1 MLWSKLFIPTLRDD
15 SQPLLV
21 RAAYMRGSAYLYLGQ
36 RVMRKMQSIVREEMI
51 AMGGQEFG
59 ASANLLHLAR
69 ELRTYRQLPQIWY
82 RAEES
87 YSFDLT
93 AEGREESYRKHEGAY
108 RRVFDRFGVKGAAN
122 DEESTE
128 EIADPPGDLAPEEF
142 HTPGQKTIADIAA
155 FTGLPETSQMKSLVM
170 VAGSEP
176 VLALLRGD
184 HQLSET
190 KCAAVLGA
198 SDIRPARAEE
208 IRELFGADAG
218 SLGPVGIAQ
227 VGINKVRII
236 ADEALRG
243 RRNMIAGAN
252 KNDYHLRHVTP
263 GEDFK
268 AEFLDLRNKG
278 CSEMARLLR
287 VSAHLPD
294 LHVTSEGGRDV
305 RPAVGRYSMHL
316 ERILEAAAE
325 QHRAQDGFVL
335 PSSIAPF
342 SVVVTPVHPTQL
354 DAAHKIY
361 EELLAAGADALL
373 DDRDLRPGVK
383 FKDADLIG
391 VPYRI
396 NVGRKMA
403 EGLVEMV
410 ERKSRQLTEV
420 PVERIVQRWTTA
432 IRSTAAPS

>member
-1 MLWSKLFIPTLRDD
+1 MLWSKLFIPTLRDE
-15 SQPLLV
+15 SQPLLA
-21 RAAYMRGSAYLYLGQ
+21 RAAYMRGPAYLYLGQ
-36 RVMRKMQSIVREEMI
+36 RTLGKMEGIVREEMMAI
-51 AMGGQEFG
+51 GGQEFG
-59 ASANLLHLAR
+59 AGANLLHLAR
-69 ELRTYRQLPQIWY
+69 ELRSYRQLPQTWY
-82 RAEES
+82 GAEDS

-93 AEGREESYRKHEGAY
+93 ADGREESYRKHDGAY
-108 RRVFDRFGVKGAAN
+108 RRIFDRCGLKYAAAG
-122 DEESTE
+122 EENTE

-170 VAGSEP
+170 VAGGEP
-176 VLALLRGD
+176 VLALVRGD
-184 HQLSET
+184 HQLSES

-208 IRELFGADAG
+208 IRDLFGADAG
-218 SLGPVGIAQ
+218 SLGPVGIT
-227 VGINKVRII
+227 KVRII
-236 ADEALRG
+236 ADQALRG

-263 GEDFK
+263 GKDCE
-268 AEFLDLRNKG
+268 AEFLDLREKDG
-278 CSEMARLLR
+278 GELARLLR
-287 VSAHLPD
+287 LSAHLPD
-294 LHVTSEGGRDV
+294 LHVTSEKGRDV
-305 RPAVGRYSMHL
+305 TPAAGRYSLHL

-325 QHRAQDGFVL
+325 QHRDQDGLVL

-342 SVVVTPVHPTQL
+342 SVVITSVHPMQL
-354 DAAHKIY
+354 EAAHKIY
-361 EELLAAGADALL
+361 EDLLAAGAQALL

-410 ERKSRQLTEV
+410 GRKSQQMTEV
-420 PVERIVQRWTTA
+420 PVETIVEQWTEA
-432 IRSTAAPS
+432 I

>member
-15 SQPLLV
+15 GQPLLG
-21 RAAYMRGSAYLYLGQ
+21 RAGYMRGSAYLYLGQ
-36 RVMRKMQSIVREEMI
+36 RVLRKMEGMVREEMI

-59 ASANLLHLAR
+59 AGANLLTLAR
-69 ELRTYRQLPQIWY
+69 ELRSYRQLPQIWY
-82 RAEES
+82 GAEES

-93 AEGREESYRKHEGAY
+93 GEGREDSYRKHEAAY
-108 RRVFDRFGVKGAAN
+108 RRILDRCGCDHSPADG
-122 DEESTE
+122 EPGGPP
-128 EIADPPGDLAPEEF
+128 DPPGDLLPEEF

-155 FTGLPETSQMKSLVM
+155 FTGLPETSQIKSLVM
-170 VAGSEP
+170 VAGGEP
-176 VLALLRGD
+176 VMALVRGD

-190 KCAAVLGA
+190 KCAAGLGA

-208 IRELFGADAG
+208 IRDLFGADAG
-218 SLGPVGIAQ
+218 SLGPVG
-227 VGINKVRII
+227 VTNVRIV

-263 GEDFK
+263 GEDFE
-268 AEFLDLRNKG
+268 AEFLDLRDKG
-278 CSEMARLLR
+278 KGEMARLLR
-287 VSAHLPD
+287 LSARLPD
-294 LHVTSEGGRDV
+294 LHVTNEEGRDV
-305 RPAVGRYSMHL
+305 TPAVGRYSVHL

-325 QHRAQDGFVL
+325 QHRDEDGLVL

-354 DAAHKIY
+354 EAAHKIY
-361 EELLAAGADALL
+361 RELLGAGADALL

-396 NVGRKMA
+396 NVGRKMG
-403 EGLVEMV
+403 EGVVEIV
-410 ERKSRQLTEV
+410 ERRSRQLTEV
-420 PVERIVQRWTTA
+420 RVEKVVEVWRD
-432 IRSTAAPS
+432 AARG

>member
-1 MLWSKLFIPTLRDD
+1 MLWSKLFIPTLREE
-15 SQPLLV
+15 SQPLLA
-21 RAAYMRGSAYLYLGQ
+21 RAGYMRGSAYLFLGQ
-36 RVMRKMQSIVREEMI
+36 RALRKMEGIVREEMN
-51 AMGGQEFG
+51 AMGTQEFG
-59 ASANLLHLAR
+59 AGANLLHLAR
-69 ELRTYRQLPQIWY
+69 ELRSYRQLPQIWY
-82 RAEES
+82 RVEES

-93 AEGREESYRKHEGAY
+93 AADREESYRKYEDAY
-108 RRVFDRFGVKGAAN
+108 RRIFDRSGVKYAAAG
-122 DEESTE
+122 EESTE
-128 EIADPPGDLAPEEF
+128 EIADPPGDLEPEEF
-142 HTPGQKTIADIAA
+142 PTPGQRTIADIAA

-170 VAGSEP
+170 VAGGEP
-176 VLALLRGD
+176 VLALVRGD

-208 IRELFGADAG
+208 IRDLFGADAG
-218 SLGPVGIAQ
+218 SLGPVR
-227 VGINKVRII
+227 VTNVRIT

-263 GEDFK
+263 GEDFE
-268 AEFLDLRNKG
+268 AEFLDLRDKG
-278 CSEMARLLR
+278 CGEMARLLR
-287 VSAHLPD
+287 LSAYLLD
-294 LHVTSEGGRDV
+294 LHVTSEEGRDV
-305 RPAVGRYSMHL
+305 VPAVGRYSIHL
-316 ERILEAAAE
+316 ERILEVAAE
-325 QHRAQDGFVL
+325 QQRDEDGLVL
-335 PSSIAPF
+335 PTSIAPF

-354 DAAHKIY
+354 EAAHKIY
-361 EELLAAGADALL
+361 EELLSAGADALL

-410 ERKSRQLTEV
+410 ERESRQLIEV
-420 PVERIVQRWTTA
+420 PVERIVERWTDAT
-432 IRSTAAPS
+432 RSTAAPS

>member
-1 MLWSKLFIPTLRDD
+1 MLWSRLFIPTLRDD
-15 SQPLLV
+15 GQPLLA
-21 RAAYMRGSAYLYLGQ
+21 RAGYKRGSAYLYLGQ
-36 RVMRKMQSIVREEMI
+36 RVLRKMEGMVREELN

-59 ASANLLHLAR
+59 GSTNLLTLAR
-69 ELRTYRQLPQIWY
+69 ELRSYRQLPQIWY
-82 RAEES
+82 RTEES

-93 AEGREESYRKHEGAY
+93 GGGREESYRKHEGAY
-108 RRVFDRFGVKGAAN
+108 RRILDRCGLKYSDG
-122 DEESTE
+122 DGERGGPP
-128 EIADPPGDLAPEEF
+128 DPPGDLLPEEF

-155 FTGLPETSQMKSLVM
+155 FTGLPEATQIKSLVM
-170 VAGSEP
+170 VAGGEA
-176 VLALLRGD
+176 VLALVRGD
-184 HQLSET
+184 HHLSEA

-208 IRELFGADAG
+208 IHDLFGADAG
-218 SLGPVGIAQ
+218 SLGPVG
-227 VGINKVRII
+227 VTNVRIV

-263 GEDFK
+263 GEDFE
-268 AEFLDLRNKG
+268 AEFLDLRDKTRG
-278 CSEMARLLR
+278 ELVGLLR
-287 VSAHLPD
+287 LSAHLPD
-294 LHVTSEGGRDV
+294 LHVTSEEGRDV
-305 RPAVGRYSMHL
+305 VPAVGRYSIHL
-316 ERILEAAAE
+316 EHILDAMAE
-325 QHRAQDGFVL
+325 QHRDADGLVL

-342 SVVVTPVHPTQL
+342 SAVVTPVHSTQL
-354 DAAHKIY
+354 EPAHKIY
-361 EELLAAGADALL
+361 EELLAAGADGLL

-403 EGLVEMV
+403 EGVVEMV

-420 PVERIVQRWTTA
+420 RVEEIVERAVRCVE
-432 IRSTAAPS
+432 

>member
-1 MLWSKLFIPTLRDD
+1 MLWSKLFIPTLRDE

-36 RVMRKMQSIVREEMI
+36 RVMRKMEGIVRDEMD

-59 ASANLLHLAR
+59 AGANLLHLAR
-69 ELRTYRQLPQIWY
+69 ELRSYRQLPQIWY

-93 AEGREESYRKHEGAY
+93 AEGREESYRKHEGAFRRIFY
-108 RRVFDRFGVKGAAN
+108 RCGVKGAAN
-122 DEESTE
+122 DEESAE

-170 VAGSEP
+170 VAGGEP

-190 KCAAVLGA
+190 KCTAVLGA

-218 SLGPVGIAQ
+218 SLGPVGVTQ

-236 ADEALRG
+236 ADEVLRG

-252 KNDYHLRHVTP
+252 KKDYHLRHVTP
-263 GEDFK
+263 GEDFE
-268 AEFLDLRNKG
+268 AEFLDLRDKG
-278 CSEMARLLR
+278 CGEMARLLR
-287 VSAHLPD
+287 LSAHLPE
-294 LHVTSEGGRDV
+294 LHVTSDEGRDLV
-305 RPAVGRYSMHL
+305 PSVGHYSIHL
-316 ERILEAAAE
+316 E
-325 QHRAQDGFVL
+325 
-335 PSSIAPF
+335 
-342 SVVVTPVHPTQL
+342 
-354 DAAHKIY
+354 
-361 EELLAAGADALL
+361 
-373 DDRDLRPGVK
+373 RPGVK

-403 EGLVEMV
+403 EGVVEMV

-420 PVERIVQRWTTA
+420 RVERIAERWTAA

>member
-1 MLWSKLFIPTLRDD
+1 MLWSKLFIPTLRDE

-21 RAAYMRGSAYLYLGQ
+21 RAGYTRGTAYLYLG
-36 RVMRKMQSIVREEMI
+36 RRALRKMEGIVREEMTAI
-51 AMGGQEFG
+51 GGQEFG
-59 ASANLLHLAR
+59 AGANLLHLAR
-69 ELRTYRQLPQIWY
+69 ELRSYRQLPQIWY
-82 RAEES
+82 RADES

-93 AEGREESYRKHEGAY
+93 VDGREESYRKHDGAY
-108 RRVFDRFGVKGAAN
+108 RRIFDRCGLKYAAAA
-122 DEESTE
+122 EENTGG
-128 EIADPPGDLAPEEF
+128 IADPPGDLAPEEF
-142 HTPGQKTIADIAA
+142 HTPGQKTIADIAT

-170 VAGSEP
+170 MADGEP
-176 VLALLRGD
+176 VLALVRGD
-184 HQLSET
+184 HQLSEV

-198 SDIRPARAEE
+198 SDIRAARAEE
-208 IRELFGADAG
+208 IRDLFGADAG
-218 SLGPVGIAQ
+218 SLGP

-263 GEDFK
+263 GEDFE
-268 AEFLDLRNKG
+268 AEFLDLRDKG
-278 CSEMARLLR
+278 GGELGRLLR
-287 VSAHLPD
+287 LSAHLPD
-294 LHVTSEGGRDV
+294 LHVTSEEGRDV
-305 RPAVGRYSMHL
+305 IPAVGRYSIHL
-316 ERILEAAAE
+316 ERILETAAE
-325 QHRAQDGFVL
+325 LHRDEDGLVL

-354 DAAHKIY
+354 EAAHKIY

-410 ERKSRQLTEV
+410 ERKSRQMTEV
-420 PVERIVQRWTTA
+420 RVERIVERWRDAT
-432 IRSTAAPS
+432 RSTAAPS

>member
-1 MLWSKLFIPTLRDD
+1 MLWSKLFIPTLREE
-15 SQPLLV
+15 SQPLLA
-21 RAAYMRGSAYLYLGQ
+21 RAGYMRGSAYLFLGQ
-36 RVMRKMQSIVREEMI
+36 RALRKMEGIVREEMN
-51 AMGGQEFG
+51 AMGTQEFG
-59 ASANLLHLAR
+59 AGANLLHLAR
-69 ELRTYRQLPQIWY
+69 ELRSYRQLPQIWY
-82 RAEES
+82 RVEES

-93 AEGREESYRKHEGAY
+93 AADREESYRKHEDAY
-108 RRVFDRFGVKGAAN
+108 RRIFDRCGVKYAAAG
-122 DEESTE
+122 EESTE
-128 EIADPPGDLAPEEF
+128 EIADPPGDLEPEEF
-142 HTPGQKTIADIAA
+142 PTPGQRTIADIAA

-170 VAGSEP
+170 VAGGEP
-176 VLALLRGD
+176 VLALVRGD

-208 IRELFGADAG
+208 IRDLFGADAG
-218 SLGPVGIAQ
+218 SLGPVR
-227 VGINKVRII
+227 VTNVRIT

-263 GEDFK
+263 GEDFE
-268 AEFLDLRNKG
+268 AEFLDLRHKSG
-278 CSEMARLLR
+278 SDLARLLR
-287 VSAHLPD
+287 LSAHLPD
-294 LHVTSEGGRDV
+294 LHVTSEEGRDV
-305 RPAVGRYSMHL
+305 TPAVGQYSVHL
-316 ERILEAAAE
+316 ERVLEAAAE
-325 QHRAQDGFVL
+325 QHRDQDGLVL

-342 SVVVTPVHPTQL
+342 SVVVTSVHPTQL
-354 DAAHKIY
+354 EAAHKIY
-361 EELLAAGADALL
+361 EDLLAAGADALL

-420 PVERIVQRWTTA
+420 GVENIVERELKF
-432 IRSTAAPS
+432 APAR

>member
-1 MLWSKLFIPTLRDD
+1 MLWSKLFIPTLRDEG
-15 SQPLLV
+15 QPLLA
-21 RAAYMRGSAYLYLGQ
+21 RAAYMRGSAHLYLGQ
-36 RVMRKMQSIVREEMI
+36 RALRKMEAMVREEMNAI
-51 AMGGQEFG
+51 GAQEFG
-59 ASANLLHLAR
+59 AGANLLRLAR
-69 ELRTYRQLPQIWY
+69 ELRSYRQLPQIWY
-82 RAEES
+82 RAAES
-87 YSFDLT
+87 YSFDST
-93 AEGREESYRKHEGAY
+93 VDGREESYRKHKDAY
-108 RRVFDRFGVKGAAN
+108 RRILDRCGVKQGAAE
-122 DEESTE
+122 EESPE
-128 EIADPPGDLAPEEF
+128 EIANPPGDLAPEEF

-170 VAGSEP
+170 VAGGEP
-176 VLALLRGD
+176 VLALVRGD
-184 HQLSET
+184 HQLSES

-208 IRELFGADAG
+208 IRDLFGADAG
-218 SLGPVGIAQ
+218 SLGPVGIT
-227 VGINKVRII
+227 KVRII
-236 ADEALRG
+236 ADQALRG

-263 GEDFK
+263 GEDFE
-268 AEFLDLRNKG
+268 AEFLDLREKDG
-278 CSEMARLLR
+278 GELARLLR
-287 VSAHLPD
+287 LSAHLPD
-294 LHVTSEGGRDV
+294 LHVTSEKGRDV
-305 RPAVGRYSMHL
+305 TPAAGRYSLHL

-325 QHRAQDGFVL
+325 QHRDQDGLVL

-342 SVVVTPVHPTQL
+342 SVVITSVHPMQL
-354 DAAHKIY
+354 EAAHKIY
-361 EELLAAGADALL
+361 EDLLAAGAQALL

-410 ERKSRQLTEV
+410 GRKSQQMTEV
-420 PVERIVQRWTTA
+420 PVETIVEQWTEA

>member
-15 SQPLLV
+15 GQPLLA
-21 RAAYMRGSAYLYLGQ
+21 RAGYMRGSAHLYLGQ
-36 RVMRKMQSIVREEMI
+36 RALLKMKGMVREEMN

-59 ASANLLHLAR
+59 AGASLLTLAR
-69 ELRTYRQLPQIWY
+69 ELRSYRQLPQIWY
-82 RAEES
+82 GAEES

-93 AEGREESYRKHEGAY
+93 GEGREESYRKHEVAY
-108 RRVFDRFGVKGAAN
+108 RRILDRCGCDHSPADG
-122 DEESTE
+122 EHGGSP
-128 EIADPPGDLAPEEF
+128 DPPGDLAPEEF

-155 FTGLPETSQMKSLVM
+155 FTSLPETSQIKSLVM
-170 VAGSEP
+170 VAGGEP

-198 SDIRPARAEE
+198 SNIRPARAEE
-208 IRELFGADAG
+208 IRDLFGADAG
-218 SLGPVGIAQ
+218 SLGPVGVA
-227 VGINKVRII
+227 NVRIV

-252 KNDYHLRHVTP
+252 KNDCHLRHVTP
-263 GEDFK
+263 GEDFEV
-268 AEFLDLRNKG
+268 EFLDLRDAAHG
-278 CSEMARLLR
+278 ELARLLR
-287 VSAHLPD
+287 LSAQLPD
-294 LHVTSEGGRDV
+294 LHVTNEEGRDV
-305 RPAVGRYSMHL
+305 TPAVGRYSIHP
-316 ERILEAAAE
+316 ERILQAAAE
-325 QHRAQDGFVL
+325 QHHDADGLVL
-335 PSSIAPF
+335 PPSMAPF

-354 DAAHKIY
+354 EAAHKIY
-361 EELLAAGADALL
+361 QELLGAGADALL

-396 NVGRKMA
+396 NVGRKMG
-403 EGLVEMV
+403 EGVVEMV

-420 PVERIVQRWTTA
+420 RVEKVVELWRDVARG
-432 IRSTAAPS
+432 

>member
-1 MLWSKLFIPTLRDD
+1 MLWSKLFIPTLRDEG
-15 SQPLLV
+15 QPLLV
-21 RAAYMRGSAYLYLGQ
+21 RAAYLRGSAYLYLGQ
-36 RVMRKMQSIVREEMI
+36 RALRKMQSIVREEMN
-51 AMGGQEFG
+51 ALGGQEFG
-59 ASANLLHLAR
+59 AGANLLNLAR
-69 ELRTYRQLPQIWY
+69 ELRSYRQLPQIWY

-93 AEGREESYRKHEGAY
+93 ADGREESYQKHDGAY
-108 RRVFDRFGVKGAAN
+108 RRIFDRCGLTCAAA
-122 DEESTE
+122 DEENTE

-142 HTPGQKTIADIAA
+142 HTPGQKTIADISA
-155 FTGLPETSQMKSLVM
+155 FTGLPESSQMKSLVM
-170 VAGSEP
+170 VAGGEP

-184 HQLSET
+184 HQLSEA

-198 SDIRPARAEE
+198 SDIRAARPEE
-208 IRELFGADAG
+208 IRESFGADAG
-218 SLGPVGIAQ
+218 SLGPVG
-227 VGINKVRII
+227 VKVRII

-252 KNDYHLRHVTP
+252 QNDYHLRHVTP
-263 GEDFK
+263 GEDFE
-268 AEFLDLRNKG
+268 AEFLDLRDKG
-278 CSEMARLLR
+278 CGEMARLLR
-287 VSAHLPD
+287 LSAHLLE
-294 LHVTSEGGRDV
+294 LHVTNEEGRDII
-305 RPAVGRYSMHL
+305 PAVGRYSIHL
-316 ERILEAAAE
+316 ERILEAVAE
-325 QHRAQDGFVL
+325 LHRDEDGLVL

-342 SVVVTPVHPTQL
+342 SVVVTAVHPTQL
-354 DAAHKIY
+354 EAAHKIY

-410 ERKSRQLTEV
+410 QRRSRQLTEV
-420 PVERIVQRWTTA
+420 PVGRIVERW
-432 IRSTAAPS
+432 RNAARG

>member
-15 SQPLLV
+15 SQPLLA
-21 RAAYMRGSAYLYLGQ
+21 RAGYMRGSAYLYLGQ
-36 RVMRKMQSIVREEMI
+36 RALQKMEGMVREEMI

-59 ASANLLHLAR
+59 AGANLLHLAR
-69 ELRTYRQLPQIWY
+69 ELRSYRQLPQIWY

-93 AEGREESYRKHEGAY
+93 GEGRDESYRKHEGVY
-108 RRVFDRFGVKGAAN
+108 GRILDRCGLKFSAGGG
-122 DEESTE
+122 EPGGPP
-128 EIADPPGDLAPEEF
+128 DPPGDLEPEEF

-155 FTGLPETSQMKSLVM
+155 FTGLPETSQIKSLVM
-170 VAGSEP
+170 VAGGEP
-176 VLALLRGD
+176 VLALVRGD
-184 HQLSET
+184 HQLSEA

-208 IRELFGADAG
+208 IRDLFRADAG
-218 SLGPVGIAQ
+218 SLGPVGIA
-227 VGINKVRII
+227 KVRII

-263 GEDFK
+263 GEDFE
-268 AEFLDLRNKG
+268 AEYLDLRDTAHV
-278 CSEMARLLR
+278 ELARLLR
-287 VSAHLPD
+287 LSARLPD
-294 LHVTSEGGRDV
+294 LHVTSEEGRDV
-305 RPAVGRYSMHL
+305 IPAVGRYSIYL
-316 ERILEAAAE
+316 ERMLGAAAE
-325 QHRAQDGFVL
+325 QHRDEDGLAL
-335 PSSIAPF
+335 PPSIAPF
-342 SVVVTPVHPTQL
+342 SVVVTPVHPMQL
-354 DAAHKIY
+354 EAAHKIY

-396 NVGRKMA
+396 NAGRKMA
-403 EGLVEMV
+403 EGLAEVV

-420 PVERIVQRWTTA
+420 RVEKIVERWMDAT
-432 IRSTAAPS
+432 RSTAAPS